1 MPQVFLFTPKKAQK
15 TRGFMIFLGGI
26 ERVLLYEM
34 G

>member
-1 MPQVFLFTPKKAQK
+1 MPQVFLFTPKKTQK

-26 ERVLLYEM
+26 ERVVLYEM